1 MPGVSPGVANLHGR
15 VPRQEAP
22 EQLPFRAWRAQVRRR
37 QRCTLRRDAVAA
49 PSMPYTYTYTEVLQ
63 VLGNAVIFRLN
74 ARTFE
79 LGVG

>member
-1 MPGVSPGVANLHGR
+1 MDGGDSM
-15 VPRQEAP
+15 
-22 EQLPFRAWRAQVRRR
+22 
-37 QRCTLRRDAVAA
+37 LRRDAVTS

-63 VLGNAVIFRLN
+63 VLGIAVIFRLN